1 MRFIASILLSMFIA
15 LIAALI
21 MHGFD
26 ISYAKVTLMGVYTVS
41 MLICLEKLKEREEK
55 KNESVTSNQ

>member
-1 MRFIASILLSMFIA
+1 MRLIGSILLSMFIA
-15 LIAALI
+15 LVAALI

-26 ISYAKVTLMGVYTVS
+26 ISYAKVTLMSVYTVS

-55 KNESVTSNQ
+55 RNEQTSSN